1 MKSLEK
7 SLVILV
13 IPLLVLAIVLSGCLE
28 TPVAAPPAIDSR
40 VLEENGWVQVG
51 DVVRDSKSFEI
62 GGREIR
68 INTARITYADR
79 ELEEY
84 LMDQIGVYR
93 RPPQNLT
100 AHILA
105 MRIVLPSGIPLPSQL
120 VLEMAG
126 SQVEEMAGA
135 MGLRDFHQVNM
146 TTIEVRDGKSAEA
159 KIYAGEM
166 PISEK
171 TTIPVKGVL
180 TTWSASG
187 STIIAS
193 AIYPGG
199 DFVLE
204 REDEKVIIEIDGD
217 AEYEEIVELLQQ
229 ME

>member
-1 MKSLEK
+1 
-7 SLVILV
+7 
-13 IPLLVLAIVLSGCLE
+13 
-28 TPVAAPPAIDSR
+28 
-40 VLEENGWVQVG
+40 
-51 DVVRDSKSFEI
+51 
-62 GGREIR
+62 
-68 INTARITYADR
+68 
-79 ELEEY
+79 
-84 LMDQIGVYR
+84 MDQIGVYR

-126 SQVEEMAGA
+126 T

-146 TTIEVRDGKSAEA
+146 TTIEVGDGKSVEVEA
-159 KIYAGEM
+159 KIYAGEI

-193 AIYPGG
+193 AIYPGD

-204 REDEKVIIEIDGD
+204 TEDEKVIIEIDGA